1 MLARSGAENEISSAM
16 PRGPRI
22 DYPGAYHHVYARG
35 IEKRRIFL
43 DDSDRGVFL
52 GRLGPN
58 LSKWHLRCLAWA
70 LMPNHF
76 HLLLISDSGDL
87 PSFMRCL
94 LTGYSVYFNERQKR
108 VGHLF
113 QNRYKSRVISK
124 EAYLREVIRYI
135 HLNPIRSG
143 LVGTLKELGKYPWTG
158 NWQIMG
164 GDDSGWMDL
173 GLLQEFFSGDGG
185 LNWKIHY
192 HTLMEEGYRLSGLGK
207 RGETGIELSFIDS
220 SESQENRPPL
230 EVRPPDKFFA
240 ILAGVS
246 AETGIPAG
254 KILGRNR
261 GYAEV
266 HARRDV
272 LRACRSE
279 MKAPISHICRW
290 LGITEGCGG
299 YLLRSSGP
307 SSGSSKERPGS

>member
-1 MLARSGAENEISSAM
+1 M

-43 DDSDRGVFL
+43 DDSDRRVFL
-52 GRLGPN
+52 GRLGSN
-58 LSKWHLRCLAWA
+58 LSRWHLRCIAWA

-113 QNRYKSRVISK
+113 QNRYKSRVILK
-124 EAYLREVIRYI
+124 ESYLREVIRYI
-135 HLNPIRSG
+135 HLNPLRSG
-143 LVGTLKELGKYPWTG
+143 LVGSLKELENYPWTG

-164 GDDSGWMDL
+164 GYEAGWMDL
-173 GLLQEFFSGDGG
+173 GLLQEIIAAGPGG

-192 HTLMEEGYRLSGLGK
+192 HTLLEEGCRLSEFGK
-207 RGETGIELSFIDS
+207 RGETGIEFTSLDP
-220 SESQENRPPL
+220 SESHEYRPPL

-240 ILAGVS
+240 ILARVS
-246 AETGIPAG
+246 AGTGIPAER
-254 KILGRNR
+254 IVGRSR
-261 GYAEV
+261 GYTEV

-272 LRACRSE
+272 LRACQSE
-279 MKAPISHICRW
+279 MKVPTSHICRW

-299 YLLRSSGP
+299 YLLRSSDR
-307 SSGSSKERPGS
+307 SKGSS